1 MDNPAGMRA
10 AAAHLAGLGHE
21 AITYVAGPEA
31 SWTDGVRWRA
41 LRNVCQELGLR
52 THRIGPFPPTVEGEL
67 GAAAL
72 LLEDLPS
79 AVVAFNDLVAIGLI
93 QGVRLNGVSVPAD
106 LSVVGHDNIQMARLL
121 SPGLTTVAGPQ
132 RFMGAL
138 AVRYLLATMRDPG
151 VAAGHPAMMPVKLTV
166 RGSTGPARR
175 HWRAHPQGLV
185 LAGDAPPGPWGVRAV
200 GGSWAPL
207 PSQADRRTTAT
218 SGAARQPASP

>member
-52 THRIGPFPPTVEGEL
+52 THRVGPFPPTLEGGL

-151 VAAGHPAMMPVKLTV
+151 VAAGHPAMLPVKLTV

-207 PSQADRRTTAT
+207 PSQADHRTTAT